1 MKTLQRLLAAAA
13 LICAAAH
20 SHAGICS
27 FQQPTF
33 SATQTSSGGL
43 FTVDMTL
50 GGVSNICA
58 PSDTASLSSFVLP
71 YFADANLTVSAPVG
85 WSYHIDPSDSSL
97 FGITL
102 GSAVGVLR
110 FTADA
115 PSSFVAAGSRLS
127 GFSYTSAFAAV
138 SSPYQTNYLRNGA
151 ALTMTQVEV
160 PPFADPSAF
169 AFIAGSPDA
178 LTALGDPMPADLP
191 TAAVPEP
198 STWVMLVLG
207 LAAIANARGRARRRG
222 SKVQLCADFQS
233 A

>member
-1 MKTLQRLLAAAA
+1 MKTLRRLLAAAA
-13 LICAAAH
+13 LLCAA
-20 SHAGICS
+20 SQSQAGICG

-50 GGVSNICA
+50 SGISNICV
-58 PSDTASLSSFVLP
+58 PSDKAALSSFVLP
-71 YFADANLTVSAPVG
+71 YFADSNLTVSAPLG
-85 WSYHIDPSDSSL
+85 WSYHIDPSDASL

-110 FTADA
+110 FTANDA
-115 PSSFVAAGSRLS
+115 SSFVAAGTRLS
-127 GFSYTSAFAAV
+127 GFSFTSAFAAV
-138 SSPYQTNYLRNGA
+138 SSPYQTNYFRYGA
-151 ALTMTQVEV
+151 MLTMTQVEV

-178 LTALGDPMPADLP
+178 LTALGNPNLADLP

-198 STWVMLVLG
+198 STWAMLVLS
-207 LAAIANARGRARRRG
+207 LAAIANASRRARRGLGDRRLDAM
-222 SKVQLCADFQS
+222 SHA